1 MESVN
6 VSFINSSSEQVP
18 YLSQLTLA
26 RALGI
31 PPTMDWPELLK
42 TAESVAR
49 EAGQVLREGAGNL
62 RQVEFLDQ
70 RDVKLRADVESE
82 ELIRKRLLDATALP
96 VYGEEMGGD
105 ASLVE
110 KDEPYWVVDPLDG
123 TFNYLR
129 GSALCAVSIG
139 LMRGTEPIL
148 GVIYDFNSN
157 ICYSGHVDTG
167 FFVNGKKTSPM
178 WAEEI
183 GQAALTTG
191 FPAGMN
197 RSPERMQA
205 FLDRIEPFKKVR
217 MVGTAALAVAFVARG
232 TYDVYYEEAIRL
244 WDVAAGVAL
253 VKAAGGDV
261 RMEPSEGGKPLA
273 YDVWAGKGAFFG

>member
-1 MESVN
+1 
-6 VSFINSSSEQVP
+6 
-18 YLSQLTLA
+18 
-26 RALGI
+26 
-31 PPTMDWPELLK
+31 MDWPQLLK
-42 TAESVAR
+42 TAELVAR
-49 EAGQVLREGAGNL
+49 EAGQILQEGASHL

-82 ELIRKRLLDATALP
+82 ELIRKRLVEATAFP

-110 KDEPYWVVDPLDG
+110 KNEPYWVVDPLDG

-129 GSALCAVSIG
+129 GSSLCAVSIG
-139 LMRGTEPIL
+139 LMRGIEPIL
-148 GVIYDFNSN
+148 GVIYDFNSD
-157 ICYSGHVDTG
+157 ICYSGHVDNG
-167 FFVNGKKTSPM
+167 FFVNGEKTSPR

-244 WDVAAGVAL
+244 WDVAAGIAL

-261 RMEPSEGGKPLA
+261 RMVPSETGKPLA
-273 YDVWAGKGAFFG
+273 YDVWAGKGAFFSS